1 MKFLKL
7 LVTSCV
13 SLATVFSSFTVASAT
28 EGKTFPLS
36 LTDER
41 VEYTQTVAFDFMEQ
55 LPAPTPKA
63 DGRGA
68 PLENLVSNYG
78 DSYVNDPYLHD
89 EVINFRRWEWNDM
102 YTSLDK
108 KVKENPEYLDTYRLQ
123 AEAYLVNKE
132 YKEALSQLDQIL
144 RRNPKDIHALS
155 LSILANKCG
164 ALGSQTSVRL
174 KALNLIR
181 PEAYVKMKEILK
193 DCDDNNVN
201 KKNYSG
207 EQLVGITPDAIAVFG
222 QSPNADGTPSE
233 ALLTRLTKTKEMAD
247 KYPNAKI
254 VLSGGPVKTPFA
266 EADVM
271 AKWLKENGISEDRLL
286 LDDQARD
293 TPGNAMGMVEL
304 FKTIDAHKILCVG
317 TIMHCPRAM
326 TVLMVYGKAV
336 GYEMELDAVGGGEQ
350 PTKSQKNTE
359 RLYTYVNALRAG
371 YFYTEEDFSDYKVAS
386 YNVSMYDQD
395 GQLINT
401 EKVKVGKN

>member
-1 MKFLKL
+1 M
-7 LVTSCV
+7 
-13 SLATVFSSFTVASAT
+13 
-28 EGKTFPLS
+28 
-36 LTDER
+36 
-41 VEYTQTVAFDFMEQ
+41 
-55 LPAPTPKA
+55 
-63 DGRGA
+63 
-68 PLENLVSNYG
+68 
-78 DSYVNDPYLHD
+78 
-89 EVINFRRWEWNDM
+89 
-102 YTSLDK
+102 
-108 KVKENPEYLDTYRLQ
+108 
-123 AEAYLVNKE
+123 
-132 YKEALSQLDQIL
+132 
-144 RRNPKDIHALS
+144 
-155 LSILANKCG
+155 SILANKCG

-174 KALNLIR
+174 KALNLIC